1 MLHTEIASLMNE
13 KGKMY
18 DWASKVEYKRKLE
31 AEDKE
36 ISEVVDAWAKEIGEK
51 GADPNLEL
59 SNFIVKVIQPEVY
72 DVPDELLDSLFDRGS
87 IGEFDDYQSVETYK
101 NTLVAYDAAKGGN
114 VEKSYIDVSKVT
126 PIWKHKQ
133 VETELSYADLR
144 RNGFKT
150 VANLTVFAK
159 EALQNKMFYDI
170 FSQID
175 GAIAGGEQLITA
187 GGANVTQAA
196 MDQLALYLVD
206 RGENPFTVSLS
217 KYAQQIG
224 RMTGHV
230 EYMSNE
236 MKNDFNRYGLV
247 QFYNGV
253 RIGQISGAKRTGDDL
268 QLLPDKRIFGIAGK
282 IGNLDMRG
290 DIRVLETFDNQREQV
305 LLKITG
311 FEFGTSITKLDKI
324 AKIVLA

>member
-1 MLHTEIASLMNE
+1 MVHTEIASLMNE
-13 KGKMY
+13 KGKMF
-18 DWASKVEYKRKLE
+18 DWATKVEYKRKLE

-51 GADPNLEL
+51 GADPGLEL
-59 SNFIVKVIQPEVY
+59 SNFVVKVIQPEIY

-87 IGEFDDYQSVETYK
+87 IGEFDDYHSVETYK
-101 NTLVAYDAAKGGN
+101 NTLVAHDAAKGGN
-114 VEKSYIDVSKVT
+114 VEKSYIDVSKT
-126 PIWKHKQ
+126 APTWKHKQ

-159 EALQNKMFYDI
+159 EALQNKMFFDI

-175 GAIAGGEQLITA
+175 AAIAGGDQLITA
-187 GGANVTQAA
+187 GGANITQSA

-224 RMTGHV
+224 RMAGQV
-230 EYMSNE
+230 DFMSE
-236 MKNDFNRYGLV
+236 DMKNEYNRYGLV
-247 QFYNGV
+247 RFFNGV
-253 RIGQISGAKRTGDDL
+253 RIGQISGAKKTGDDL
-268 QLLPDKRIFGIAGK
+268 QLLPDKRVFGIAGK

-311 FEFGTSITKLDKI
+311 FEYGTAITKLDKI
-324 AKIVLA
+324 AKIVLT